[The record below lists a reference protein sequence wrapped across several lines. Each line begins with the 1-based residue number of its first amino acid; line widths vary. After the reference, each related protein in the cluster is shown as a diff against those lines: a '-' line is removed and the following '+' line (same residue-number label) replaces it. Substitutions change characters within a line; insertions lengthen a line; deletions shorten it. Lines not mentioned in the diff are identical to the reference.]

1 MSDREIVSSPVRG
14 SAEDG
19 EPASAFRPDPS
30 SVERLLAAARAHP
43 LGIDYLMKGYL
54 GSVAATFG
62 VHAFTVEEARLL
74 ARSDQPGTKEGCV
87 GLS

>member
-1 MSDREIVSSPVRG
+1 MSDRDIEFPQVRG
-14 SAEDG
+14 SAEAGDPFG
-19 EPASAFRPDPS
+19 ASRPDPS
-30 SVERLLAAARAHP
+30 SVERLLTAARAHP

-62 VHAFTVEEARLL
+62 VHAFTVEEARRQ
-74 ARSDQPGTKEGCV
+74 ARANAKGTNGEGD